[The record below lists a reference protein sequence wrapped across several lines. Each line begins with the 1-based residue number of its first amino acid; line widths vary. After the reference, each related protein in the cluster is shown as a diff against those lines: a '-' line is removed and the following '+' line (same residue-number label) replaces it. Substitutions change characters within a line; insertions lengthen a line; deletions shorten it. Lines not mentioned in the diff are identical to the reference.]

1 MTHYILR
8 RLLVMIP
15 TLFAISI
22 ASFALIQ
29 LPPGDYVST
38 LVAQYSSQGDQLDGA
53 RLAAL
58 EQRYGLNDPIVVQY
72 WKWITNIILHG
83 DFGESFAWDK
93 PVWDLVSD
101 RLPLTIGLSIG
112 TLVFIWAVSFP
123 IGVYSALRQYSFGDY
138 VFTTIGFLG
147 LATPNFL
154 IALVLMYLGMR
165 YFGGS
170 AGGLFSPEFVDA
182 SWNLGKVLD
191 LLAHLW
197 VPLVVW
203 GTAGTAGL
211 IRILRAN
218 LLDELRKPYVVAA
231 RARGVSEVKLT
242 IKYPL
247 RVAMN
252 PFFSTIGWILA
263 GLISADA
270 IVSQVLSLDTTG
282 PLLLGALQSQD
293 MYLAGSIVLIG
304 AVLTVFGTLISDLL
318 LGWLDP
324 RVRLQYT

>member
-1 MTHYILR
+1 MIQYLIR
-8 RLLVMIP
+8 RVLIMIP

-22 ASFALIQ
+22 VTFILIQ
-29 LPPGDYVST
+29 LPPGDYLST
-38 LVAQYSSQGDQLDGA
+38 LVAQYASQGDYLDEA

-58 EQRYGLNDPIVVQY
+58 EQRYGLDQPMIVQY

-83 DFGESFAWDK
+83 DFGESFAWDR
-93 PVWDLVSD
+93 PVSELIAD
-101 RLPLTIGLSIG
+101 RLPLTIGLSLG
-112 TLVFIWAVSFP
+112 TLAFIWAVSFP

-138 VFTTIGFLG
+138 VFTTIGFIG

-165 YFGGS
+165 YFGTS
-170 AGGLFSPEFVDA
+170 AGGLFSPEFAEA

-191 LLAHLW
+191 LLSHLW

-304 AVLTVFGTLISDLL
+304 AVLTVIGTLISDLL

-324 RVRLQYT
+324 RVRLQRT

>member
-1 MTHYILR
+1 
-8 RLLVMIP
+8 
-15 TLFAISI
+15 
-22 ASFALIQ
+22 
-29 LPPGDYVST
+29 
-38 LVAQYSSQGDQLDGA
+38 
-53 RLAAL
+53 
-58 EQRYGLNDPIVVQY
+58 
-72 WKWITNIILHG
+72 
-83 DFGESFAWDK
+83 
-93 PVWDLVSD
+93 
-101 RLPLTIGLSIG
+101 
-112 TLVFIWAVSFP
+112 
-123 IGVYSALRQYSFGDY
+123 
-138 VFTTIGFLG
+138 
-147 LATPNFL
+147 
-154 IALVLMYLGMR
+154 
-165 YFGGS
+165 
-170 AGGLFSPEFVDA
+170 
-182 SWNLGKVLD
+182 VLD

-203 GTAGTAGL
+203 GTAGTAGM

-282 PLLLGALQSQD
+282 PLLLNALRAQD

-304 AVLTVFGTLISDLL
+304 AVLTVIGTLISDLL

-324 RVRLQYT
+324 RVRLRRS

>member
-1 MTHYILR
+1 MGRYILR
-8 RLLVMIP
+8 RLLIMIP
-15 TLFAISI
+15 TLIAISI
-22 ASFALIQ
+22 AAFILIQ
-29 LPPGDYVST
+29 LPPGDYVTT
-38 LVAQYSSQGDQLDGA
+38 LIAQYSSQGDQLDAA
-53 RLAAL
+53 RVEAL
-58 EQRYGLNDPIVVQY
+58 KARYGVDDPIIVQY
-72 WKWITNIILHG
+72 FKWITNILIYG
-83 DFGESFAWDK
+83 DFGQSYAWNR
-93 PVWDLVSD
+93 PVSELIAA
-101 RLPLTIGLSIG
+101 RLPLTIGLSVG
-112 TLVFIWAVSFP
+112 TLLFIWVVAFP
-123 IGVYSALRQYSFGDY
+123 IGLYSALRQYSIGDY
-138 VFTTIGFLG
+138 VFTTVGFIGI
-147 LATPNFL
+147 ATPNFL
-154 IALVLMYLGMR
+154 IALLLMFLGMK
-165 YFGGS
+165 YFGTG

-231 RARGVSEVKLT
+231 RARGVSELKLT

-270 IVSQVLSLDTTG
+270 IVSQVLNLDTTG
-282 PLLLGALQSQD
+282 PLLLNALKSQD

-304 AVLTVFGTLISDLL
+304 AVLTVIGTLVSDLL

-324 RVRLQYT
+324 RVRLRRG